1 MDGYQIQITT
11 VLADKYFTKKTVLA
25 ENEFFLFTGF
35 EDTTVTTSVHKGS
48 SRFSVNLVVINID
61 STILGIYEGVK
72 IPSGYPVGL
81 YEALL
86 LNKVASKVT
95 SCGSRRTD
103 AD

>member
-1 MDGYQIQITT
+1 MDNYQIQITT

-61 STILGIYEGVK
+61 STC
-72 IPSGYPVGL
+72 
-81 YEALL
+81 
-86 LNKVASKVT
+86 SKVQT
-95 SCGSRRTD
+95 KRAYNKMHNIGS
-103 AD
+103 